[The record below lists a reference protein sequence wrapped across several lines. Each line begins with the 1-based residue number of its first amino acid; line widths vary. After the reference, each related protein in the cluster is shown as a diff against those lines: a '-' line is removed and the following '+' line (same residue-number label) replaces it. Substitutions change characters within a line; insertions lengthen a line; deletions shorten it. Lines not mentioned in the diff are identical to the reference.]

1 MILFAYRLG
10 RRAPRCRRGGVFLRR
25 AAMTHAI
32 MPITRWR

>member
-1 MILFAYRLG
+1 MTLFTYRLG
-10 RRAPRCRRGGVFLRR
+10 RRALRCRRGGVFLRH